1 MKILVVQETDWFERG
16 PLQQNHLMEKLSLKG
31 HEIRVIDHE
40 ILWSEK
46 EKKDLISKREVFKDV
61 CRLYN
66 GSSVTVIRPPI
77 VKFPNF
83 DYISLI
89 ISRKKEIERQ
99 IKEFKPDLIVGFFML
114 SAYLGMKAAK
124 KHKIPFIYYWID
136 VYHSQIPF
144 KLYQPI
150 GKIIE
155 KDILAKSDAVISI
168 NEKLRDRI
176 IKMGSNPRSTYI
188 ERAGIDFNRFN
199 SNISGRIIRKK
210 YGFSDNDVV
219 LTFVGV
225 LYNFSGLKEVAIQF
239 ERIKKNYPEI
249 KLFIVGDGDALNDL
263 KKIQKNFNLEKKIVL
278 AGRQPYDK
286 IPEFIAASDICLL
299 PAYKTEIMVDIVPIK
314 MYEYMAM
321 KKPVIATSLPGVVKE
336 FGDNN
341 GIFYVDKP
349 EDILNKAIE
358 IVKLK
363 NIKEEGDKAKR
374 FVANNEWD
382 KIVEHFEKIS
392 ESIMGIN

>member
-1 MKILVVQETDWFERG
+1 
-16 PLQQNHLMEKLSLKG
+16 
-31 HEIRVIDHE
+31 
-40 ILWSEK
+40 
-46 EKKDLISKREVFKDV
+46 
-61 CRLYN
+61 
-66 GSSVTVIRPPI
+66 
-77 VKFPNF
+77 
-83 DYISLI
+83 
-89 ISRKKEIERQ
+89 
-99 IKEFKPDLIVGFFML
+99 
-114 SAYLGMKAAK
+114 MKAAK